1 VYRTVTASTTLASGI
16 GTTPS
21 PSRNACMLVFTN
33 ANAAVQTAVFTG
45 DDDEDVTL
53 SLAALSSSA
62 PLFGNFKT
70 VGALGT
76 NVTCV
81 AGWLKN
87 PTD

>member
-1 VYRTVTASTTLASGI
+1 
-16 GTTPS
+16 
-21 PSRNACMLVFTN
+21 MLVFTCDDN
-33 ANAAVQTAVFTG
+33 ASGSETAVFTG
-45 DDDEDVTL
+45 DDDEDVTITIGVD
-53 SLAALSSSA
+53 STYP